1 MNTSVPLPD
10 PGCATTD
17 GNREHTMKFFRRR
30 KEVDP
35 LARQERDAR
44 VLHRELHEAELRRLA
59 GGTATAWEPP
69 AASRTN

>member
-1 MNTSVPLPD
+1 
-10 PGCATTD
+10 
-17 GNREHTMKFFRRR
+17 MKFFRRR